1 MPERADP
8 RHPVLALAG
17 WLALCFA
24 AAAIGAVAS
33 VRAGSFYA
41 GLAQPAWAPP
51 PGVFSPVWTTLYAL
65 MAIAAWLVWRQP
77 GHPGRRAALTL
88 FVVQLAVNA
97 LWSWLFFRWQLG
109 AAAFADVVLLL
120 VLLAA
125 TVLQFWRVRPLA
137 GVLLLPYL
145 AWVAFAGALT
155 WAMWQR
161 NPAVLG

>member
-1 MPERADP
+1 MPEP
-8 RHPVLALAG
+8 RNPRRSLAALAG
-17 WLALCFA
+17 WIALCFA

-41 GLAQPAWAPP
+41 ELAKPGWAPP

-65 MAIAAWLVWRQP
+65 MALAAWLVWRQA

-88 FVVQLAVNA
+88 FVLQLAVNA

-120 VLLAA
+120 LLLAA

-145 AWVAFAGALT
+145 AWVAFASALT
-155 WAMWQR
+155 WAVWR
-161 NPAVLG
+161 GNPGVLG